1 MTIKLPYSVRMT
13 LQIQCGEKD
22 NLNNICNISVE
33 HVCMYIYVHID
44 VYTLIHIDTHTY
56 HNVFITVYLSIFFVE
71 GWFLV
76 FAFTK

>member
-1 MTIKLPYSVRMT
+1 MQYLSGACV
-13 LQIQCGEKD
+13 
-22 NLNNICNISVE
+22 
-33 HVCMYIYVHID
+33 YVHICTYRH